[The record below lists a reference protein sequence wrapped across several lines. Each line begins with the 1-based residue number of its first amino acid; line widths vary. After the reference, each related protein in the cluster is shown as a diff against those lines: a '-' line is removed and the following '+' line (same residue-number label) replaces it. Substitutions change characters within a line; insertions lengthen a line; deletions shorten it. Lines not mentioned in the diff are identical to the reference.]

1 MIYKNNVC
9 SVCGLSCDD
18 IDVEINGDE
27 ITVYNAC
34 KMGESK
40 YHKLRSK
47 TRVLDP
53 LIDGKKV
60 KWDKAI
66 EKAAKIL
73 KNSQRPLLFMGSEI
87 SNEAM
92 GVGIHI
98 AEYLKGIVDGN
109 ATMCHGPTISGVQEA
124 GLPTSTLGVVKNR
137 SDLVIFWGCNPLES
151 HPRLLSRYSI
161 FPRGYFNVH
170 GGKGRKMIVVD
181 PRKTITAEL
190 ADEFIQ
196 VEPNK
201 DFELMSAIGAILKG
215 HDING
220 SVGGV
225 SKHKIYALAEEMKSC
240 KFGAIFVG
248 LGVASSVGKHRNIEK
263 ALMLTRALN
272 EYTRFTLLVN
282 RGHANVAGFNQILT
296 WQSGYPYGVDYSRGY
311 PRFNPGETTTI
322 DLLKNKEVDSLL
334 VIASD
339 LGAHLPTRAVEYMAD
354 IPVISIEVSNC
365 PTTML
370 SDVVI
375 PGVMAGMEC
384 EGTFYRM
391 DDVPLRAR
399 KFVDPP
405 FKFAE
410 SNADILKQIFD
421 KIICK

>member
-1 MIYKNNVC
+1 
-9 SVCGLSCDD
+9 
-18 IDVEINGDE
+18 
-27 ITVYNAC
+27 
-34 KMGESK
+34 
-40 YHKLRSK
+40 
-47 TRVLDP
+47 
-53 LIDGKKV
+53 
-60 KWDKAI
+60 
-66 EKAAKIL
+66 
-73 KNSQRPLLFMGSEI
+73 
-87 SNEAM
+87 
-92 GVGIHI
+92 
-98 AEYLKGIVDGN
+98 
-109 ATMCHGPTISGVQEA
+109 
-124 GLPTSTLGVVKNR
+124 
-137 SDLVIFWGCNPLES
+137 
-151 HPRLLSRYSI
+151 
-161 FPRGYFNVH
+161 
-170 GGKGRKMIVVD
+170 
-181 PRKTITAEL
+181 
-190 ADEFIQ
+190 
-196 VEPNK
+196 
-201 DFELMSAIGAILKG
+201 
-215 HDING
+215 
-220 SVGGV
+220 
-225 SKHKIYALAEEMKSC
+225 
-240 KFGAIFVG
+240 
-248 LGVASSVGKHRNIEK
+248 
-263 ALMLTRALN
+263 MLTRALN

-322 DLLKNKEVDSLL
+322 DLLKNKEGDSVL